1 MEAALGASKEI
12 KLNRLERCP
21 DCNGTGAKD
30 SSSVKECDECHGTG
44 RVQYVRDSFFGRQ
57 VTVGTCRKC
66 GGAGKIVTERCK
78 KCSGAGVVSKKKILT
93 IHIPAGTENGAI
105 MSINGYGNAS
115 AAAGGVNGNLLVIIN
130 VEQSKLFKRD
140 DCNLYVDVP
149 IPFSVAVNGGDV
161 EIPTLS
167 GSVTHRLEEGTAN
180 GETLRIRGK
189 GIKNGRRT
197 GDLFVRLLVEVPS
210 NVDKTNKK
218 QLAEFENQ
226 LSCLLY
232 TSPSPRD

>member
-1 MEAALGASKEI
+1 M
-12 KLNRLERCP
+12 
-21 DCNGTGAKD
+21 
-30 SSSVKECDECHGTG
+30 
-44 RVQYVRDSFFGRQ
+44 
-57 VTVGTCRKC
+57 
-66 GGAGKIVTERCK
+66 
-78 KCSGAGVVSKKKILT
+78 
-93 IHIPAGTENGAI
+93 
-105 MSINGYGNAS
+105 
-115 AAAGGVNGNLLVIIN
+115 
-130 VEQSKLFKRD
+130 
-140 DCNLYVDVP
+140 DVP

-226 LSCLLY
+226 LSLKNYPKRKQYLAELDELNEKIKNGK
-232 TSPSPRD
+232 TQ